1 MGEEREV
8 NNNSSLM
15 QKTFATPTVKEN
27 NEKDKQ
33 SSLPS
38 LHLLALIQF
47 TFFLH
52 SLHMKVVTLDL
63 HKGNGC

>member
-1 MGEEREV
+1 MGAERQV

-15 QKTFATPTVKEN
+15 QKTFSTPTVKEN

-38 LHLLALIQF
+38 LRLIQF
-47 TFFLH
+47 KFFLH

>member
-1 MGEEREV
+1 MGEERQV

-47 TFFLH
+47 KFFLH
-52 SLHMKVVTLDL
+52 SRHMKVVALDL